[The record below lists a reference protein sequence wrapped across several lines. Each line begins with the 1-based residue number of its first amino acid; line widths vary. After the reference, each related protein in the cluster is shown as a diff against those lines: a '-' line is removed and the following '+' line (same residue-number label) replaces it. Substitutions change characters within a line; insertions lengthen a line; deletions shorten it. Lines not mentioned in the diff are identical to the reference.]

1 MTRIIGLVGKPNCG
15 KSTFFNASTMAGAEI
30 ANYPFTTIKANRGVG
45 FVRVKCA
52 CKELGV
58 ECKPNHGSCHN
69 GTRLVPIDLLD
80 VAGLVKGAHEGK
92 GLGNQFLDDLRQ
104 ADALLHIIDSAGATD
119 AEGKPCNPGEH
130 NPVEDVAFL
139 EEEIDLWFLSLLKK
153 DWQKLTREIQQMKK
167 DVAKGLAERFSGL
180 GVTESMIIKAAKDS
194 ELNINEPANWDE
206 AGLKQFATKMR
217 EISKPILLCAN
228 KCDIQEAEKNLKPLE
243 ETGNMTIPTS
253 ADSELAL
260 RRAAEKNLIKYYPGE
275 TDFTFE
281 EGLSDE
287 QKKGLTFIKGNV
299 LKKFNGTGVQQALDK
314 AAFEMLDLIA
324 VFPVED
330 ENKYTDKNGN
340 PLPDV
345 HLVPK
350 GTTAK
355 QLAYKIHTDI
365 GDKFICGVNAKT
377 KMKLGADHEL
387 KDGDVIKISCSK

>member
-1 MTRIIGLVGKPNCG
+1 MSKLIGLVGKPNCG
-15 KSTFFNASTMAGAEI
+15 KSTFFNAATMAGAEI

-52 CKELGV
+52 CKELGI

-104 ADALLHIIDSAGATD
+104 ADALLHIIDAAGATD
-119 AEGKPCNPGEH
+119 AEGKQCNPGEH
-130 NPVEDVAFL
+130 DPVEDVAFL

-153 DWQKLTREIQQMKK
+153 DWQKLAREIQQMKK
-167 DVAKGLAERFSGL
+167 DVAKELAERFSGL
-180 GVTESMIIKAAKDS
+180 GVTEHMIIKAARDS
-194 ELNINEPANWDE
+194 ELNIEDPAGWDE
-206 AGLKQFATKMR
+206 AGLLKFASKMR
-217 EISKPILLCAN
+217 QISKPILLCAN
-228 KCDIQEAEKNLKPLE
+228 KCDIPEAEKNIKPLE
-243 ETGNMTIPTS
+243 DTGNFVVSTS

-260 RRAAEKNLIKYYPGE
+260 RRAAEKNLIKYYPGNS
-275 TDFTFE
+275 DFEFG

-287 QKKGLTFIKGNV
+287 QKKGLEFIRETV
-299 LKKFNGTGVQQALDK
+299 LKKFNTTGVQQALDK
-314 AAFEMLDLIA
+314 AAFEMLGLIA

-330 ENKYTDKNGN
+330 EGKYTDKHGN
-340 PLPDV
+340 VLPDV
-345 HLVPK
+345 HLVQK

-365 GDKFICGVNAKT
+365 GDSFICGVDART
-377 KMKLGADHEL
+377 KMKLGADHAL
-387 KDGDVIKISCSK
+387 KNGDVVKIRCSK